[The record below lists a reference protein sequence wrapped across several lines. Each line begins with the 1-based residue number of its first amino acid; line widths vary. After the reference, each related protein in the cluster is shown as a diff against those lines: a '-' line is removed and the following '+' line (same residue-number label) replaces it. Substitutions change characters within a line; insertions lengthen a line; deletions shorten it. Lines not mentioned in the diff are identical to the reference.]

1 MNNHHDEDDD
11 KDDEDENERDETVKS
26 VDLKDKTRVISS
38 PTARVFS
45 ALI

>member
-1 MNNHHDEDDD
+1 MDNHDDEDDD
-11 KDDEDENERDETVKS
+11 DDDENERDETVKS
-26 VDLKDKTRVISS
+26 VDLKDKTRDNSS